1 MNVSKNNPWCNVH
14 SLPRETEVAPWEQL
28 GAAGSSWK
36 QERSSHCYLPP
47 GGLSQKGDEAL
58 LRLWKMVY
66 LEGQFK

>member
-1 MNVSKNNPWCNVH
+1 MNVFKNNPWCKVH
-14 SLPRETEVAPWEQL
+14 SIPREMEVVP
-28 GAAGSSWK
+28 WK